1 VQKTA
6 KNAREKRRMPS
17 KSIKKRPSHRFF
29 SAEGEFVRF
38 LRKVDG
44 IFIQNPCR
52 KKDLQKNIFFFE
64 KTLTFS

>member
-17 KSIKKRPSHRFF
+17 KNIKKRPSHRFF

-38 LRKVDG
+38 LRY
-44 IFIQNPCR
+44 
-52 KKDLQKNIFFFE
+52 LYAE
-64 KTLTFS
+64 KRIIGGYFAMDVYSKQIKTARD